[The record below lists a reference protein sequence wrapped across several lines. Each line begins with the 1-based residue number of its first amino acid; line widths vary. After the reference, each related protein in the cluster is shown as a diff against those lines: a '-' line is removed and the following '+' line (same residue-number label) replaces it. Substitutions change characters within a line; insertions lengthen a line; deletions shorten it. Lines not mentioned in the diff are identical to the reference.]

1 MRLRKYNKS
10 LGWLSLFAGTVLLS
24 GCNSALLD
32 PKGQIGLEQR
42 SLILTAFGLM
52 LIVVIPAILMAVGF
66 AWKYRASNKDAKYS
80 PNWSH
85 SNKVEAVVWTVP
97 ILIIIFLAVLTWKTT
112 HALEPSKPLA
122 HDEKPITIEVVS
134 MDWKWFFIYPEQ
146 GIATVNENAFPA
158 NTPVEFKVTSNSVM
172 NSFFIPRLGSQIY
185 AMAGMQTKLHLIANE
200 AGKYDG
206 ISSSYSGAGFSG
218 MKFKAIAT
226 PDQAGFDAW
235 VAKVKQSPKQLTT
248 MAEFD
253 ALAKPTEYHPVE
265 YFSSADPAL
274 FVNLINKFMGDMGH
288 GEHKGMAHGETMD
301 HTTMDQQTMN
311 HDAMAHDTQMDHAGH
326 MTMPT
331 DDNSVKAGS
340 EE

>member
-24 GCNSALLD
+24 GCDSALLD

-52 LIVVIPAILMAVGF
+52 MIVVIPAILMAVGF

-112 HALEPSKPLA
+112 HSLEPSKALA
-122 HDEKPITIEVVS
+122 DNGEKTVTIEVIS

-146 GIATVNENAFPA
+146 GIATINEVAFPA
-158 NTPVEFKVTSNSVM
+158 NTNVQFKITSNSVM

-185 AMAGMQTKLHLIANE
+185 AMAGMQTNLHLIANE
-200 AGKYDG
+200 AGTYDG
-206 ISSSYSGAGFSG
+206 ISASYSGPGFSG

-226 PDQAGFDAW
+226 PDRAGFDQW
-235 VAKVKQSPKQLTT
+235 VAKVKQSSGSIND
-248 MAEFD
+248 MAAYEKI
-253 ALAKPTEYHPVE
+253 AAPSEYNKVE
-265 YFSSADPAL
+265 YFSSVKPDL
-274 FVNLINKFMGDMGH
+274 FKDVTNKFMGHGHSMDMTQPEGEKTSH
-288 GEHKGMAHGETMD
+288 EGMEGMDMNQPAGEHSSHEGMD
-301 HTTMDQQTMN
+301 MN
-311 HDAMAHDTQMDHAGH
+311 HAETSH
-326 MTMPT
+326 
-331 DDNSVKAGS
+331 
-340 EE
+340 

>member
-146 GIATVNENAFPA
+146 GIATVNEIAFPA
-158 NTPVEFKVTSNSVM
+158 
-172 NSFFIPRLGSQIY
+172 GSQIY
-185 AMAGMQTKLHLIANE
+185 AMAGMQTRLHLIANE
-200 AGKYDG
+200 PGTYDG
-206 ISSSYSGAGFSG
+206 ISASYSGPGFSG

-226 PDQAGFDAW
+226 PDRAAFDQW
-235 VAKVKQSPKQLTT
+235 VAKAKQSPNT
-248 MAEFD
+248 MSDMAAFEK
-253 ALAKPTEYHPVE
+253 LAAPSEYNQVE
-265 YFSSADPAL
+265 YFSNVKPDLFAD
-274 FVNLINKFMGDMGH
+274 VINKFMAHGKSMDMTQPE
-288 GEHKGMAHGETMD
+288 GEHSAHEGMEGMDMSHAESAH
-301 HTTMDQQTMN
+301 
-311 HDAMAHDTQMDHAGH
+311 
-326 MTMPT
+326 
-331 DDNSVKAGS
+331 
-340 EE
+340 

>member
-10 LGWLSLFAGTVLLS
+10 LGLLSLIAGTVLLS
-24 GCNSALLD
+24 GCDSALLN

-52 LIVVIPAILMAVGF
+52 MIVVIPAILMAVGF

-112 HALEPSKPLA
+112 HSLEPSKALA
-122 HDEKPITIEVVS
+122 DNGEKTVTIEVIS

-146 GIATVNENAFPA
+146 GIATINEVAFPA
-158 NTPVEFKVTSNSVM
+158 NTNVQFKITSNSVM

-185 AMAGMQTKLHLIANE
+185 AMAGMQTNLHLIANE
-200 AGKYDG
+200 AGTYDG
-206 ISSSYSGAGFSG
+206 ISASYSGPGFSG

-226 PDQAGFDAW
+226 PDRAGFDQW
-235 VAKVKQSPKQLTT
+235 VAKVKQSSGSIND
-248 MAEFD
+248 MAAYEKI
-253 ALAKPTEYHPVE
+253 AAPSEYNKVE
-265 YFSSADPAL
+265 YFSSVKPDL
-274 FVNLINKFMGDMGH
+274 FKDVTNKFMGHGHSMDMTQPEGEKTSH
-288 GEHKGMAHGETMD
+288 DGMAGMDMNQPAGEHSSHEGMD
-301 HTTMDQQTMN
+301 MN
-311 HDAMAHDTQMDHAGH
+311 HAETSH
-326 MTMPT
+326 
-331 DDNSVKAGS
+331 
-340 EE
+340 

>member
-10 LGWLSLFAGTVLLS
+10 LGLLSLIAGTVLLS
-24 GCNSALLD
+24 GCDSALLN

-52 LIVVIPAILMAVGF
+52 MIVVIPAILMAIGF

-112 HALEPSKPLA
+112 HSLEPSKALA
-122 HDEKPITIEVVS
+122 DNGEKTVTIEVIS

-146 GIATVNENAFPA
+146 GIATINEVAFPA
-158 NTPVEFKVTSNSVM
+158 NTNVQFKITSNSVM

-185 AMAGMQTKLHLIANE
+185 AMAGMQTNLHLIANE
-200 AGKYDG
+200 AGTYDG
-206 ISSSYSGAGFSG
+206 ISASYSGPGFSG

-226 PDQAGFDAW
+226 PDRAGFDQW
-235 VAKVKQSPKQLTT
+235 VAKVKQSSGSVND
-248 MAEFD
+248 MAAYEKI
-253 ALAKPTEYHPVE
+253 AAPSEYNKVE
-265 YFSSADPAL
+265 YFSSVKPDL
-274 FVNLINKFMGDMGH
+274 FKDVTNKFMGHGHSMDMTQPE
-288 GEHKGMAHGETMD
+288 GEKTSHDGMKGMDMNQPAAEHSSHEGMD
-301 HTTMDQQTMN
+301 MN
-311 HDAMAHDTQMDHAGH
+311 HAETSH
-326 MTMPT
+326 
-331 DDNSVKAGS
+331 
-340 EE
+340 

>member
-122 HDEKPITIEVVS
+122 RREAHYHRSGFHGLEMVLHL
-134 MDWKWFFIYPEQ
+134 PEQ
-146 GIATVNENAFPA
+146 GIATVNEIAFP
-158 NTPVEFKVTSNSVM
+158 
-172 NSFFIPRLGSQIY
+172 
-185 AMAGMQTKLHLIANE
+185 
-200 AGKYDG
+200 
-206 ISSSYSGAGFSG
+206 
-218 MKFKAIAT
+218 
-226 PDQAGFDAW
+226 
-235 VAKVKQSPKQLTT
+235 
-248 MAEFD
+248 
-253 ALAKPTEYHPVE
+253 
-265 YFSSADPAL
+265 
-274 FVNLINKFMGDMGH
+274 
-288 GEHKGMAHGETMD
+288 GEHSGVLQSDLQLRDELLLHSASG
-301 HTTMDQQTMN
+301 
-311 HDAMAHDTQMDHAGH
+311 
-326 MTMPT
+326 
-331 DDNSVKAGS
+331 
-340 EE
+340 

>member
-146 GIATVNENAFPA
+146 GIATVNEIAFPA
-158 NTPVEFKVTSNSVM
+158 NTPVYFKVTSNSVM

-185 AMAGMQTKLHLIANE
+185 AMAGMQTRLHLIANE
-200 AGKYDG
+200 PGTYDG
-206 ISSSYSGAGFSG
+206 ISASYTAFE
-218 MKFKAIAT
+218 K
-226 PDQAGFDAW
+226 
-235 VAKVKQSPKQLTT
+235 
-248 MAEFD
+248 
-253 ALAKPTEYHPVE
+253 LAAPSEYNQVE
-265 YFSSADPAL
+265 YFSNVKPDLFAD
-274 FVNLINKFMGDMGH
+274 VINKFMAHGKSMDMTQPE
-288 GEHKGMAHGETMD
+288 GEHSAHEGMEGMDMSHAESAH
-301 HTTMDQQTMN
+301 
-311 HDAMAHDTQMDHAGH
+311 
-326 MTMPT
+326 
-331 DDNSVKAGS
+331 
-340 EE
+340 

>member
-10 LGWLSLFAGTVLLS
+10 LGWLSLIAGTALLS

-146 GIATVNENAFPA
+146 GIATVNEIAFPA
-158 NTPVEFKVTSNSVM
+158 NTPVYFKVTSNSVM

-185 AMAGMQTKLHLIANE
+185 AMAGMQTRLHLIANE
-200 AGKYDG
+200 PGTYDA
-206 ISSSYSGAGFSG
+206 SPP
-218 MKFKAIAT
+218 AIA
-226 PDQAGFDAW
+226 ARASL
-235 VAKVKQSPKQLTT
+235 V
-248 MAEFD
+248 
-253 ALAKPTEYHPVE
+253 
-265 YFSSADPAL
+265 
-274 FVNLINKFMGDMGH
+274 
-288 GEHKGMAHGETMD
+288 
-301 HTTMDQQTMN
+301 
-311 HDAMAHDTQMDHAGH
+311 
-326 MTMPT
+326 
-331 DDNSVKAGS
+331 
-340 EE
+340 